1 MKTRARETLIY
12 SAIVLVLVLLAAM
25 SAFGF
30 RGTQVANAQAET
42 TVSMETDGLTF
53 LLNEDEQSYR
63 VRVLD
68 KTLNKFTIPSSY
80 EGLPVTAIDD
90 SGFTGC
96 LALEEI
102 IIPSSVTHIG
112 NNAFMR
118 CTNLKRVLGM
128 SGITSYGNNAFSMC
142 SNLEYLIFPSGLTN
156 VGSSILRSVNATV
169 YSRTLEEDLLQLNA
183 NFLTAFTGN
192 IIYGNDLVYQLYT
205 DPVTNEQGLTLAS
218 WQNIDL
224 YANGF
229 DEGTTLI
236 VESWRSGNV
245 GNRADGVQDAGKVLN
260 IEDFAFA
267 DCNAESII
275 IRNAEGYNHTVNLE
289 SFAFALTK
297 AKNISVEV
305 NVTLN
310 DPNDGD
316 GESSALFYDNSLLQ
330 TVTLP
335 NNLSYIPYQMFLDC
349 KQLQEI
355 SFYNDN
361 IEINHLSEKIKRIES
376 QAFYS
381 CYSLPELYISEYIEF
396 IGQYAF
402 HSWGTN
408 SEVYQ
413 NIYIDLEKASENWNP
428 SWDGHI
434 EYNNCNVE
442 FTAKAFL
449 DIQFIVEQE
458 GVIDAK
464 GGVNLTVP
472 RNETLNNLE
481 MSIPTSENYIFSGLW
496 YTTETR
502 DEGTVFNGDRP
513 IKTDLVLYAGW
524 NIKTFSVTFPQANG
538 CMFYDFST
546 NECIDS
552 QLKLFEYGE
561 SYSFYVQTNYGYY
574 DTQIFVNQEI
584 LTPVSGDVF
593 RLVVTDDLDLTA
605 NYKLYEYTIT
615 YENLRGGVNPNANI
629 EKYTVE
635 SDTIY
640 FKAPSWPAAY
650 EIGRWNIPYIEKGS
664 IGNRIIRAIWESPI
678 EHTIT
683 FVMDGDP
690 NGSNPN
696 GAVKKYTIED
706 TVKLL
711 APVSP
716 GYQSGSWKTKDGAI
730 IAGWNPGD
738 YIENLTLYVNWG
750 KGKQYKVTIDA
761 NGGSSSAAS
770 ITCTYGQPM
779 PSLSMP
785 SLRDYKFLG
794 YYSNANGEAYYNS
807 NMNSLK
813 TWYQLTNDTFKAKWE
828 REYYYITLMQTNGT
842 GIGGDQEIRIKYG
855 QKWPPIKMPE
865 RLGYSFSGY
874 FYNLE
879 LENRKIYNANGTYNP
894 NNIVFPDYFNL
905 TENITLTGHWIL
917 EDYINFVI
925 EYTHARED
933 YTTHIKTLRV
943 PLDGSF
949 KFTADERMTWTLY
962 TADGKSIIERESRA
976 FTRWGMIVNGP
987 DEYHGTD
994 NPWHNISTSRE
1005 ISFTVEELIQKYYKD
1020 TYIYDLCA
1028 PNYINL
1034 RAFYLHDSKNELMG
1048 GCVAEGTLIT
1058 LADGKQVPVEQLKG
1072 DENLLVWNLNT
1083 GKFDIAPILFIDKDP
1098 ANTYEVV
1105 NLSFS
1110 DGTNVKVISEHGF
1123 WDITLN
1129 KYVYL
1134 DNNASQYIGH
1144 WFNKQIT
1151 DENGKMSWTKVQLID
1166 VTISEEFTTSWSPV
1180 TYGHLCYYVN
1190 GMLSMPGGINGMFN
1204 IFEVGE
1210 DMKYDIEAM
1219 EKDIETY
1226 GLYTYEEFAEI
1237 LPVPEEMF
1245 NAVSGQY
1252 LKVAIGKGL
1261 ITIED
1266 IQKLINRYGVFF
1278 E

>member
-574 DTQIFVNQEI
+574 DTQIFANQEI
-584 LTPVSGDVF
+584 LTPVSGDVY
-593 RLVVTDDLDLTA
+593 RLVVTDDLDLTV

-615 YENLRGGVNPNANI
+615 YENLRGGINPNASI
-629 EKYTVE
+629 KKYTVE
-635 SDTIY
+635 SDTIS

-664 IGNRIIRAIWESPI
+664 IGNRVIRAIWERPK
-678 EHTIT
+678 EYTIT
-683 FVMDGDP
+683 FIMDEDP
-690 NGSNPN
+690 NASNPN

-711 APVSP
+711 DPVSV
-716 GYQSGSWKTKDGAI
+716 GYLSGSWKTEDGHI
-730 IAGWNPGD
+730 ISGWNPGD
-738 YIENLTLYVNWG
+738 YIENMTLHVNWG
-750 KGKQYKVTIDA
+750 TGRQYEVRFDW
-761 NGGSSSAAS
+761 NGGTGDSNIVIA
-770 ITCTYGQPM
+770 TYGSYL
-779 PSLSMP
+779 PSK
-785 SLRDYKFLG
+785 SLPEREDYEFLG
-794 YYSNANGEAYYNS
+794 CISNNNGAQYYSRGMNGI
-807 NMNSLK
+807 LK
-813 TWYQLTNDTFKAKWE
+813 WYQTSGDTLQADWIQVVFT
-828 REYYYITLMQTNGT
+828 ITLLQTNGIGT
-842 GIGGDQEIRIKYG
+842 GGKTAIKLRYG
-855 QKWPPIKMPE
+855 QEWPTILMPV
-865 RLGYSFSGY
+865 RKGYSFSGY
-874 FYNLE
+874 YYMYDI
-879 LENRKIYNANGTYNP
+879 ENRKIYNSNGTYNK
-894 NNIVFPDYFNL
+894 NNIVFPEYYNL
-905 TENITLTGHWIL
+905 TEDITLRGHWIADDYRFIIEKIHAMDDSATRIKL
-917 EDYINFVI
+917 LYQEYEDVFQV
-925 EYTHARED
+925 ET
-933 YTTHIKTLRV
+933 
-943 PLDGSF
+943 
-949 KFTADERMTWTLY
+949 DERMMY
-962 TADGKSIIERESRA
+962 TEYTQDGNSIVRKESRA
-976 FTRWGMIVNGP
+976 FTRWIMNINGP
-987 DEYHGTD
+987 DEYSSS
-994 NPWHNISTSRE
+994 NPWHVISTQRVFE
-1005 ISFTVEELIQKYYKD
+1005 FNIKKMLEKYY
-1020 TYIYDLCA
+1020 
-1028 PNYINL
+1028 PNLDVSVPDSIHI
-1034 RAFYLHDSKNELMG
+1034 RAVYLDDAKNETFG

-1266 IQKLINRYGVFF
+1266 IQKLISRYGVFF